1 MLLGMY
7 SGNLG
12 FSVSIPNF
20 IKVAELDTQRE
31 KKRERERER
40 RKRERKGEKG
50 RGVGRKERE
59 REQICRTGTD
69 VFSICFRK

>member
-7 SGNLG
+7 SGDLG

-20 IKVAELDTQRE
+20 IKVAESDTHRE
-31 KKRERERER
+31 KYRETER
-40 RKRERKGEKG
+40 
-50 RGVGRKERE
+50 V
-59 REQICRTGTD
+59 REQICITGTD

>member
-40 RKRERKGEKG
+40 ERERDAKEKERERKG
-50 RGVGRKERE
+50 GV
-59 REQICRTGTD
+59 
-69 VFSICFRK
+69 